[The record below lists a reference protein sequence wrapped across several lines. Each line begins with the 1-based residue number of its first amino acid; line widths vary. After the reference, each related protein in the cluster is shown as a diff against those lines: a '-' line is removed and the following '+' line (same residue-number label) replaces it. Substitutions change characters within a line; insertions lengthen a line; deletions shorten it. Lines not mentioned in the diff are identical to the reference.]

1 MIAALNQ
8 SPTTALQRLSRST
21 PASSLPEPT
30 GDEVTLSP
38 ESQATSGRM
47 SGLKATAMAL
57 GLAATLTLS
66 GCATT
71 FSDGFGT
78 TTFGVTPGGGS
89 YIYTTPNYYNYNYY
103 SPRCGYNYDYWGNSY
118 YGCY

>member
-1 MIAALNQ
+1 MIAPLNQ
-8 SPTTALQRLSRST
+8 SPTTALQRLNRPTAAST
-21 PASSLPEPT
+21 LPEPG

-38 ESQATSGRM
+38 ESQGPTGRM
-47 SGLKATAMAL
+47 GGLKTMALAL
-57 GLAATLTLS
+57 GLAATLSLS

-71 FSDGFGT
+71 FSDGFST

-89 YIYTTPNYYNYNYY
+89 YIYTTPNYNYNYY

>member
-1 MIAALNQ
+1 MITPLNQ
-8 SPTTALQRLSRST
+8 SPTTALQRLSRPTAAST
-21 PASSLPEPT
+21 VPEP
-30 GDEVTLSP
+30 GADEVTLSL
-38 ESQATSGRM
+38 ESRKSSRM
-47 SGLKATAMAL
+47 SGLKATALAL
-57 GLAATLTLS
+57 GLAATLGLS

-71 FSDGFGT
+71 FSDGFST

-89 YIYTTPNYYNYNYY
+89 YIYTTPNYNYNYY